1 MPDAPSAWNEWRLA
15 IHVSSY
21 PAGTDG
27 IDRKVWQGGGE
38 LDGDAV
44 QRCLG
49 DAVGG
54 RPPVGAVGQLSAAA
68 GNIDDSR
75 IVALSQK
82 WQESLRDEERPER
95 IGSQRLLKHFRGER
109 EDILVFI
116 EENPGIVYQRV
127 ETIAL
132 AGKFF
137 RRALDA
143 FRVGDVDLKEGNVS
157 LIFFLLIEL
166 FCSCL
171 AGLFVART
179 EGHPKT
185 FAGELAHHFE
195 SNPLICAGHEG
206 GSLFSSHFQNC
217 DVCL

>member
-1 MPDAPSAWNEWRLA
+1 MGRFRREPDNSGCTFSNGTGRVCATHIRL
-15 IHVSSY
+15 H

-68 GNIDDSR
+68 GNIDDPG
-75 IVALSQK
+75 IVALSQEG
-82 WQESLRDEERPER
+82 QESLRDEERPER
-95 IGSQRLLKHFRGER
+95 IGSQRRLKHFRGER

-116 EENPGIVYQRV
+116 EENAGIVYQRV
-127 ETIAL
+127 EAIAL
-132 AGKFF
+132 PGKFF
-137 RRALDA
+137 GRALDA

-157 LIFFLLIEL
+157 LIFFL
-166 FCSCL
+166 
-171 AGLFVART
+171 T
-179 EGHPKT
+179 
-185 FAGELAHHFE
+185 
-195 SNPLICAGHEG
+195 
-206 GSLFSSHFQNC
+206 
-217 DVCL
+217 D